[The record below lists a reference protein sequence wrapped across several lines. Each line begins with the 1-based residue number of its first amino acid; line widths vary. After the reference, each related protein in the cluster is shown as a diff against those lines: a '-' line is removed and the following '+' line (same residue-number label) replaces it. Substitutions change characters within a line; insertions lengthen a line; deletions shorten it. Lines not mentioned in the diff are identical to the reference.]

1 MIYVIPNTVFTNN
14 VIGDTGLGMEAE
26 EYLSHESIPR
36 VYGTKE
42 IGKLVEIIK
51 DERKKTNGKQETDEV
66 DRD

>member
-1 MIYVIPNTVFTNN
+1 
-14 VIGDTGLGMEAE
+14 MEAE